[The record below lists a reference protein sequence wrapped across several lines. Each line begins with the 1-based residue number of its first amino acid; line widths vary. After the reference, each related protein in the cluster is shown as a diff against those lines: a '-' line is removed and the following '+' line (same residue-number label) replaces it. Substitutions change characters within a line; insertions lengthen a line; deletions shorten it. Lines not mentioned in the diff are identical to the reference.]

1 MSYIRNLLFKN
12 KPAYQ
17 TLMNFWQFKDIKD
30 GAIIMRNGSY
40 RMCLEVFPANFGLM
54 DEEEKKRAIIGF
66 EQVLREIEVQY
77 PLRVL
82 IQTRKTNAAD
92 YINQLEHTYSI
103 RTLGT
108 YDLFSKYANFIRE
121 VNKDYEIITKKFY
134 LILEFSELKYTLSK
148 DIISREEKDVKK
160 KRDIT
165 DEEIFQEVRQS
176 MMGIL
181 ATFKS
186 QFQAIN
192 LKSRMLDTSEI
203 VRVMMGYL
211 DEEKFLNNRDFY
223 EQIDEHRQQAI
234 KENLPFSVIN
244 KISPNFIEEEN
255 IDLMNVNGKLYLR
268 SEFVSELG
276 SHAYIDWF
284 KEIVMF
290 PYASDLMFTF
300 TSKDPGETVTKITEK
315 RHRIE
320 SKIFDEKSQHKPKN
334 IADNLILESTER
346 IEKQYLRSEIKP
358 IDLKIEMTFR
368 SNTIQALNMVHMNME
383 RLLNRKMMH
392 SRIYHYEQLEGLKGT
407 FIAGYSDTGTKNHRD
422 INTDVASFTFP
433 FITPQISS
441 NTGILYGVD
450 EINRSLVTIDRKEL
464 ESYNRSIIASTG
476 AGKSYFVKLDLIRS
490 YMIGYQSFVLDV
502 ENEFEMVTGYLKGKY
517 IELSEKSIYFINPFH
532 ISGPEY
538 KAQKIEFVRE
548 LFKTLYANER
558 ISVTDITRLEKA
570 IGGVY
575 DQCLERDTQPVLRN
589 FIEAIDALVKNETIE
604 SLLTVLRSYHEP
616 THPQYY
622 LFNKQQN
629 IDFATDDLIVFALKY
644 VDKRD
649 FVVAVILES
658 YWNYINNPKNKAKFK
673 NLIVDE
679 ASQLFQSSLIVEK
692 LASLALRGRKYN
704 SGITTIVQSINHYYH
719 SAYPRTS
726 DLFDQSSLTLVMK
739 HKVSD
744 SFDKLNE
751 KVHINKPERAY
762 LERLEVGKGLLIV
775 NNSKIPLSIESSEEE
790 DRVCTTKPPS

>member
-1 MSYIRNLLFKN
+1 M
-12 KPAYQ
+12 YQ
-17 TLMNFWQFKDIKD
+17 TLSTFWQFKDIKD
-30 GAIIMRNGSY
+30 GVIIMRNGSY

-54 DEEEKKRAIIGF
+54 DEDEKKRAIVGF
-66 EQVLREIEVQY
+66 EQILREIDMKY
-77 PLRVL
+77 PLRIL
-82 IQTRKTNAAD
+82 IQTRKTNATD
-92 YINQLEHTYSI
+92 YIEHMEHAYSI
-103 RTLGT
+103 RNIGT
-108 YDLFSKYANFIRE
+108 YDLFQKYADFIRE
-121 VNKDYEIITKKFY
+121 INKDYDIITKKFY

-148 DIISREEKDVKK
+148 DIVSREEKVAQK
-160 KRDIT
+160 KRTIT
-165 DEEIFQEVRQS
+165 EEEIFQEVRQN
-176 MMGIL
+176 MIGIL
-181 ATFKS
+181 TTFKS
-186 QFQAIN
+186 QLHAIN
-192 LKSRMLDTSEI
+192 VQSKMLETADI
-203 VRVMMGYL
+203 IRVMMAYL
-211 DEEKFLNNRDFY
+211 DEEKFLDNRTFY
-223 EQIDEHRQQAI
+223 DQIEEYRQDALRQG
-234 KENLPFSVIN
+234 LPFSVIN
-244 KISPNFIEEEN
+244 KISPSFIEEEN
-255 IDLMNVNGKLYLR
+255 IDLLSINRKHYLR
-268 SEFVSELG
+268 SEFISELG
-276 SHAYIDWF
+276 SYAYIDWF
-284 KEIVMF
+284 KEIIMF
-290 PYASDLMFTF
+290 PYANDLMFTF
-300 TSKDPGETVTKITEK
+300 TSKDPKDTVTKITEK

-320 SKIFDEKSQHKPKN
+320 SKIFDEQLQHKPKN
-334 IADNLILESTER
+334 IADTLMLESTER

-358 IDLKIEMTFR
+358 IDLKIEVTFR
-368 SNTIQALNMVHMNME
+368 SDGIQALNMVHMNFE
-383 RLLNRKMMH
+383 RVLHRKMMQ
-392 SRIYHYEQLEGLKGT
+392 SRIYHYEQFEGLKGS
-407 FIAGYSDTGTKNHRD
+407 FIAGSSDTQIRNHRD

-476 AGKSYFVKLDLIRS
+476 AGKSYFIKLDLIRS
-490 YMIGYQSFVLDV
+490 KMIGYQSFVLDV
-502 ENEFEMVTGYLKGKY
+502 ENEFEMVTSYLKGKY
-517 IELSEKSIYFINPFH
+517 IELSDKSIYYINPFH

-548 LFKTLYANER
+548 LFKTLYSGEK
-558 ISVTDITRLEKA
+558 ISVTDITHLEKA
-570 IGGVY
+570 IGNVY
-575 DQCLERDTQPVLRN
+575 DQCLEHSTQPILTD
-589 FIEAIDALVKNETIE
+589 FITEVTGIANKEALT
-604 SLLTVLRSYHEP
+604 SLLTVLTSYTEP
-616 THPQYY
+616 THPQYH

-658 YWNYINNPKNKAKFK
+658 YWNYINHPKNKAKFK

-679 ASQLFQSSLIVEK
+679 ASQLFQSGLIVEK

-704 SGITTIVQSINHYYH
+704 SGVTTIVQSINHYYN
-719 SAYPRTS
+719 SAFPRTN

-790 DRVCTTKPPS
+790 DKVCTTKPPR

>member
-1 MSYIRNLLFKN
+1 MSYINKLLFKN
-12 KPAYQ
+12 KPKYQ
-17 TLMNFWQFKDIKD
+17 TLANFWQFSDVKD
-30 GAIIMRNGSY
+30 GVIVMRNGSY

-54 DEEEKKRAIIGF
+54 DEEEKKRAVTGF
-66 EQVLREIEVQY
+66 EQVLREIDMKY

-82 IQTRKTNAAD
+82 VQTRKTNAAD
-92 YINQLEHTYSI
+92 YIEQLEHTYSI
-103 RTLGT
+103 RNIGT
-108 YDLFSKYANFIRE
+108 YDLFQKYADFIRM

-148 DIISREEKDVKK
+148 DIISREEKDQKK
-160 KRDIT
+160 KKKIT
-165 DEEIFQEVRQS
+165 EEEIFQEARSGMVA
-176 MMGIL
+176 IL
-181 ATFKS
+181 TTFKS
-186 QFQAIN
+186 QLQAIN
-192 LKSRMLDTSEI
+192 LKSKTLDTNEI
-203 VRVMMGYL
+203 IKVMMSYL

-223 EQIDEHRQQAI
+223 DHLDDFRSKAI
-234 KENLPFSVIN
+234 KQGLPFSVIN
-244 KISPNFIEEEN
+244 KISPSFIEEEN
-255 IDLMNVNGKLYLR
+255 IDLLSINSKNFLR
-268 SEFVSELG
+268 SEFISELG
-276 SHAYIDWF
+276 SYAYVDWF
-284 KEIVMF
+284 KEIIMF
-290 PYASDLMFTF
+290 PYANDLMFTF
-300 TSKDPGETVTKITEK
+300 TSKDPKETVTKIIEK

-334 IADNLILESTER
+334 IGDNLVLESTER

-368 SNTIQALNMVHMNME
+368 SDSIQALNMVHMNME
-383 RLLNRKMMH
+383 RVLHRKMMQ

-407 FIAGYSDTGTKNHRD
+407 FVAGFNDTKTRNHRD

-450 EINRSLVTIDRKEL
+450 EINRSLVSIDRKEL

-476 AGKSYFVKLDLIRS
+476 AGKSYFIKLDLIRS
-490 YMIGYQSFVLDV
+490 KMIGYQSFVLDV
-502 ENEFEMVTGYLKGKY
+502 ENEFEMVTNYLKGKY
-517 IELSEKSIYFINPFH
+517 IELSDKSIYYINPFY
-532 ISGPEY
+532 ISGVEY
-538 KAQKIEFVRE
+538 KAQKIEFVRD
-548 LFKTLYANER
+548 LIKTLYANEK

-570 IGGVY
+570 ISNVY
-575 DQCLERDTQPVLRN
+575 DRCLQNNTQPVLID
-589 FIEAIDALVKNETIE
+589 FIKEIELLNKNETIE
-604 SLLTVLRSYHEP
+604 SLLTVLRSYSEP

-629 IDFATDDLIVFALKY
+629 INFATDDLIVFALKY

-658 YWNYINNPKNKAKFK
+658 YWNYINHPKNKIKFK

-679 ASQLFQSSLIVEK
+679 ASQLFQSGLIVEK

-704 SGITTIVQSINHYYH
+704 SGVTTIVQSINHYYN
-719 SAYPRTS
+719 SSFPRTS

-762 LERLEVGKGLLIV
+762 LERLEIGKGLLIV
-775 NNSKIPLSIESSEEE
+775 NNSKIPLSIKSSEEE
-790 DRVCTTKPPS
+790 DRVCTTKPPR